1 MSEVTDL
8 SARIA
13 RLQEQIA
20 QDQAQLSTARQE
32 FRDRL
37 VARLEFGISQKE
49 QQLAE
54 AQGQLAQAQQRDA
67 LGTSSAG
74 QVVATEQRG
83 NSEGS
88 TTQNPQTPFVQSN
101 TGLNVLPEEDIE
113 FGTDGRVR
121 PLNETQATPA
131 APQSNNNLSP
141 TINTSGGAGSPT
153 DDGTPK
159 NTLSVQQTINA
170 NFSQRIDP
178 RPNIL
183 DQYASYT
190 YSLTWYLLTPDQYN
204 QMSVQSKINLS
215 NWQILVQ
222 SGGAS
227 ISPGNGLPGR
237 NEFFSND
244 YYLDNFVLKH
254 AVALKGTTGPMNLSN
269 ITFTVTEPNG
279 FTFIENLYRAVS
291 TTYKRDN
298 INVTPTAYQVAN
310 YCMVIR
316 FYGYNEFGELLQV
329 GKTTNPGGGT
339 PGVTIS
345 TDVRAVVEKYIPF
358 TLADLK
364 TRIVSRQIE
373 YQIEAQPNPHG
384 TAFSTQRGTI
394 PYNFELAGSTV
405 GNLLNG
411 RPVGT
416 KYTRTDGRTSTA
428 DPPGNN
434 PNEPLNPI
442 NGAGVDVN
450 GNFTGTSDS
459 PFTVAGA

>member
-1 MSEVTDL
+1 MSETTDL
-8 SARIA
+8 LARIA

-20 QDQAQLSTARQE
+20 QDQAELSTARQE

-37 VARLEFGISQKE
+37 VARLEFGISQKQ
-49 QQLAE
+49 QQLSE
-54 AQGQLAQAQQRDA
+54 VQGQLAQAQQRDA
-67 LGTSSAG
+67 QGTASAG
-74 QVVATEQRG
+74 QVVAAEQRG

-88 TTQNPQTPFVQSN
+88 TTQNPQTPFVQSS
-101 TGLNVLPEEDIE
+101 TGLNVLPEDELE

-121 PLNETQATPA
+121 TLNETQATPA

-141 TINTSGGAGSPT
+141 TINTSGGAGAPT

-222 SGGAS
+222 SAGAP

-254 AVALKGTTGPMNLSN
+254 AVALKGTAGPMNLSN

-316 FYGYNEFGELLQV
+316 FYGYNDFGELLQV

-428 DPPGNN
+428 DPPDNN

>member
-1 MSEVTDL
+1 MSETTDL
-8 SARIA
+8 LARIA

-20 QDQAQLSTARQE
+20 QDQAELSTARQE

-37 VARLEFGISQKE
+37 VARLEFGISQKQ
-49 QQLAE
+49 QQLSE
-54 AQGQLAQAQQRDA
+54 VQGQLAQAQQRDA
-67 LGTSSAG
+67 QGTASAG
-74 QVVATEQRG
+74 QVVAAEQRG

-88 TTQNPQTPFVQSN
+88 TTQNPQTPFVQSS
-101 TGLNVLPEEDIE
+101 TGLNVLPEDELE

-121 PLNETQATPA
+121 TLNETQATPA

-141 TINTSGGAGSPT
+141 TINTSGGAGAPT

-269 ITFTVTEPNG
+269 MTFTVTEPNG

-428 DPPGNN
+428 DPPDNN